1 MTERIISDEYLKSIR
16 KAFYEAGKKGRNL
29 VLYRRFDGPE
39 IVRCRDC
46 KMSLNNGEACW
57 YFAHEEWGETV
68 PAIVR
73 PDGYCSWGE
82 RGDE

>member
-1 MTERIISDEYLKSIR
+1 MTERIISEECLEAIWKTC
-16 KAFYEAGKKGRNL
+16 YEAGKLGRE
-29 VLYRRFDGPE
+29 VYTVRTADGPE

-73 PDGYCSWGE
+73 PDGYCAWGE
-82 RGDE
+82 RE